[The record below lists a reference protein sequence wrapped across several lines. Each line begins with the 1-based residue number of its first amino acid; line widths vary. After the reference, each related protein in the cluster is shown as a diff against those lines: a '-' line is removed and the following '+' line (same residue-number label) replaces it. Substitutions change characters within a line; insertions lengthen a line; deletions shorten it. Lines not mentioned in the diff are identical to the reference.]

1 MKITI
6 SRSQWQEIGKTAG
19 WIQAAK
25 LCNECGALLG
35 PNLKE
40 CPTCKRNKPKEQ
52 NPKGQQNYK
61 GPSKKLDPKLPLP
74 TIQAGMQPGEAR
86 QAGIDAFIQECIKA
100 GMDTDSIITVL
111 EDQYNIRPV
120 IAEMIIKRITS
131 RKKS

>member
-100 GMDTDSIITVL
+100 GMDADSIIVAL
-111 EDQYNIRPV
+111 EDQYSMKPL